1 MLRKLSWQ
9 VRLVGLASTS
19 PEPVLPVPGALRDS
33 PRSQRGSRHSQD
45 LPERDRTQC
54 VAYGLQADLSH
65 TLGCLK
71 KELQD
76 DDQC

>member
-9 VRLVGLASTS
+9 VRLVGLARTS
-19 PEPVLPVPGALRDS
+19 PEPVLSVSGALSDS
-33 PRSQRGSRHSQD
+33 PRSQRGGRRSQD

-54 VAYGLQADLSH
+54 VAYGLQVDLSH
-65 TLGCLK
+65 TLGRLK
-71 KELQD
+71 EELQD